1 MAGPLV
7 NKNKLCKQTKTNND
21 ANFVDFELSAEG
33 MSSIETLDQKTSI
46 FFDHSYPAVVN
57 WLGTNKVNI

>member
-21 ANFVDFELSAEG
+21 ANFVDFELSAED
-33 MSSIETLDQKTSI
+33 MSSIETLDQKTSV
-46 FFDHSYPAVVN
+46 FFDHRDPQ
-57 WLGTNKVNI
+57 W